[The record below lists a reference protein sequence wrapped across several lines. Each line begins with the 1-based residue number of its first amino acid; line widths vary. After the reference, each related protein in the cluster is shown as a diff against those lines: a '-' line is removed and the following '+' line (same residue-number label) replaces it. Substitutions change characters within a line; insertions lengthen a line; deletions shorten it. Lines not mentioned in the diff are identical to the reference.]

1 MKFYLCSDHFTNEAF
16 LNPEVEDKRFL
27 RLNRTTSI
35 PLPTI
40 FEDNF
45 MKNVKEVAKNSE
57 NFLHHAKIPE
67 ASPATNRNK
76 TKEKELTNVVKD
88 NSPIKFE
95 YVEEFIDEDLEITTA
110 NEVTDSVDINSFCRL
125 CTKESEELVPIFD
138 EAGQFHEET
147 YCFKLMP
154 QGLIASDDGL
164 PQYVCTDCLDRLQSC
179 ASIIDGFVVNQSLF
193 VSE

>member
-27 RLNRTTSI
+27 RLNRTISI

-45 MKNVKEVAKNSE
+45 MKNVKQVAKNSE

-67 ASPATNRNK
+67 ASPANRFKKN
-76 TKEKELTNVVKD
+76 EKELTNVAKA
-88 NSPIKFE
+88 NNPIKFE
-95 YVEEFIDEDLEITTA
+95 YVEEFIDEDLEITA
-110 NEVTDSVDINSFCRL
+110 VNELTDSVDINAFCRL
-125 CTKESEELVPIFD
+125 CTKESEQLVPIFD
-138 EAGQFHEET
+138 ETGQFHDET
-147 YCFKLMP
+147 VCFKLMP
-154 QGLIASDDGL
+154 QGLVERNDGL
-164 PQYVCTDCLDRLQSC
+164 PQYACTECLERLQSC
-179 ASIIDGFVVNQSLF
+179 ASIIDGFVVNQNLF